1 MSKFA
6 KQFNAPFTRS
16 IYISKNI
23 IKTFT
28 FLLLFFAIVLCSLP
42 VFTQSTVSINGIN
55 SLKIINNKQSHSY
68 QLSIKTASLVSLMSQ
83 VSTAS
88 ERVLIL
94 ENLKNE
100 KSAKRIQ
107 ELKDQLTKVVGDER
121 LEMKLNERL
130 GRESKWVE
138 NLNDAYQFYTRT
150 LYLAEK
156 LQENRIIAIACFEI
170 ANSIRLG
177 NVIDRPYDSH
187 FLRAIEIF
195 ETLKD
200 PLSKSYLLYAK
211 LLREKEENIKLEYAK
226 KAIELLSLNLN
237 RSDTLMMESLAR
249 HLNVVGLYQEDEK
262 GIETFKEGLSIAKE
276 SGNYM
281 LQAYILNNMGYH
293 FRLKQE
299 YDKAIPYHL
308 EALDISIFAGIKG
321 LAANSFNN
329 LSFCYRNK
337 GMYKEALEFYQC
349 FFFLESEVNT
359 NNFYQ
364 NLAEL
369 QITHNVNSVELKNDV
384 LLTEQKFQGRQK
396 LILSVTS
403 FLLLLIVGLIF
414 WSRNKIT
421 KTNKKLQA
429 LDKVKS
435 RFFANISHELRT
447 PITLINGPIE
457 AVIAGEYG
465 EINAAVTNQL
475 MVVKNN
481 GKNLLNLVN
490 EILDLTKLEAGKL
503 ELVENPVQIYSFL
516 NELFAAYQS
525 EIESRKIN
533 FHLNYSFEKEL
544 SIAIDQLKFAKI
556 INNLLSNA
564 FKFTADNGKITV
576 CIKEE
581 NEKMV
586 ISVKDYGLGIHPDDV
601 QHVFER
607 FYQSAQPDIKASGG
621 TGIGL
626 ALSLELAKLQKG
638 SISVV
643 SELGVGCEF
652 IFSFP
657 LKKVILGTAEIFVEE
672 VNVQK
677 IKSNLSKSIAKY
689 ADIFEIEKPV
699 LLLTEDHKEMRGFIV
714 SIVKPFFRIL
724 EAANGLEALEILENN
739 TIDII
744 ISDVMMPKMDG
755 FELLENI
762 KGDKRFK
769 NISMIML
776 TARALEEDKLFAL
789 TLGVDDYL
797 TKPFSREELLV
808 RTRNILDNKI
818 ARKQAMGKLSL
829 DVDNIDTM
837 DETFIKSLKILIEKN
852 IDSDLLSVLFLA
864 IEMSLSER
872 QLLRKVKLLTGYTPV
887 QLIKEIRL
895 IKAKSFL
902 ENQQIN
908 SVAEAA
914 YKVGFTK
921 VQYFSNQYIK
931 RFGKKPSDSF
941 SK

>member
-1 MSKFA
+1 MK
-6 KQFNAPFTRS
+6 K
-16 IYISKNI
+16 I
-23 IKTFT
+23 T
-28 FLLLFFAIVLCSLP
+28 FLLLLFVILLYNPFAFSQ
-42 VFTQSTVSINGIN
+42 TSVSVDTSGIN
-55 SLKIINNKQSHSY
+55 ATKITKNSQAHSY
-68 QLSIKTASLVSLMSQ
+68 QLSKKTASLVRLLPQ

-100 KSAKRIQ
+100 KSANSIQ
-107 ELKDQLTKVVGDER
+107 ELKVQLTKVAGDER

-130 GRESKWVE
+130 GRASKWVK
-138 NLNDAYQFYTRT
+138 NINDAYQYYTRT

-156 LQENRIIAIACFEI
+156 LQENRTIAIACFEI

-177 NVIDRPYDSH
+177 NIIDRPYDSY

-211 LLREKEENIKLEYAK
+211 LLLEKEDNIRLTYAK
-226 KAIELLSLNLN
+226 KAVELLKRNLS

-249 HLNVVGLYQEDEK
+249 HLNAVGLYQEDEK
-262 GIETFKEGLSIAKE
+262 EIETFKEGLLIAKE
-276 SGNYM
+276 SGNYL

-293 FRLKQE
+293 FRMKQE

-329 LSFCYRNK
+329 LSVCFRNK
-337 GMYKEALEFYQC
+337 GMYKEALEFYHC
-349 FFFLESEVNT
+349 FFFFQSEINS
-359 NNFYQ
+359 NNFYE
-364 NLAEL
+364 NLAEV
-369 QITHNVNSVELKNDV
+369 QVTHHVNSVELKNDV
-384 LLTEQKFQGRQK
+384 LRAEQKFQGKQR
-396 LILSVTS
+396 LILSVTL

-421 KTNKKLQA
+421 KTNKKLEA
-429 LDKVKS
+429 LDKIKS

-457 AVIAGEYG
+457 AVIMGEHG
-465 EINAAVTNQL
+465 KINAAVTNQL
-475 MVVKNN
+475 TVVKNN

-490 EILDLTKLEAGKL
+490 EILDWTKLEAGKL

-525 EIESRKIN
+525 EIHSRKIN
-533 FHLNYSFEKEL
+533 FHVDCSYEKEL
-544 SIAIDQLKFAKI
+544 SIAIDELKFAKI
-556 INNLLSNA
+556 MNNLLSNA

-586 ISVKDYGLGIHPDDV
+586 ISVKDYGQGIHPDDV

-607 FYQSAQPDIKASGG
+607 FYQSAQSDIKASGG

-626 ALSLELAKLQKG
+626 ALAQELAKLHKG
-638 SISVV
+638 SICVV
-643 SELGVGCEF
+643 SELGVGSEF

-657 LKKVILGTAEIFVEE
+657 LKNVILGTAEIVVDK
-672 VNVQK
+672 VNVHI
-677 IKSNLSKSIAKY
+677 IKSSLGNSITKY
-689 ADIFEIEKPV
+689 AAIFEIEKPV
-699 LLLTEDHKEMRGFIV
+699 LLLTEDHKEMRAFII
-714 SIVKPFFRIL
+714 SIVKPFFRVL
-724 EAANGLEALEILENN
+724 EATNGLEALEILENN

-755 FELLENI
+755 FELLKNI

-789 TLGVDDYL
+789 RLGVDDYL
-797 TKPFSREELLV
+797 TKPFSPEELLV
-808 RTRNILDNKI
+808 RTRNILENRI
-818 ARKQAMGKLSL
+818 VRKQAVEELPL
-829 DVDNIDTM
+829 DVDNRDTV
-837 DETFIKSLKILIEKN
+837 DATFIKKLKNLIEKY
-852 IDSDLLSVLFLA
+852 IDSDVLNVSYLA
-864 IEMSLSER
+864 SETLLSER

-887 QLIKEIRL
+887 QFIKEIRL

-902 ENQQIN
+902 ENRQVS

-931 RFGKKPSDSF
+931 RFGEKPSDSF
-941 SK
+941 ST

>member
-1 MSKFA
+1 MK
-6 KQFNAPFTRS
+6 R
-16 IYISKNI
+16 
-23 IKTFT
+23 FT
-28 FLLLFFAIVLCSLP
+28 FLLLPFVIVLCSLS
-42 VFTQSTVSINGIN
+42 VFTQSTVSTNDINA
-55 SLKIINNKQSHSY
+55 LKIIKNKQSHSY
-68 QLSIKTASLVSLMSQ
+68 QLSKKTVSLISFMSE

-94 ENLKNE
+94 GNLKNE
-100 KSAKRIQ
+100 KSANRIQ
-107 ELKDQLTKVVGDER
+107 ELKDQLTKVAGDER

-138 NLNDAYQFYTRT
+138 NLNDAYQYYTRT

-177 NVIDRPYDSH
+177 NVIDRPYDSY

-211 LLREKEENIKLEYAK
+211 LLLEKERNIRLEYAK
-226 KAIELLSLNLN
+226 KAIELLRQNLN

-262 GIETFKEGLSIAKE
+262 EIETFKEGLSIAKE
-276 SGNYM
+276 SGNYL

-293 FRLKQE
+293 FRMKQE

-308 EALDISIFAGIKG
+308 EALDISIFAGSKG
-321 LAANSFNN
+321 LAANAFNN
-329 LSFCYRNK
+329 LSVCFRNK
-337 GMYKEALEFYQC
+337 GMYKEALKFYQC
-349 FFFLESEVNT
+349 FFFLKSEINS

-364 NLAEL
+364 NLAEV
-369 QITHNVNSVELKNDV
+369 QVTHHVNSVELKNDV
-384 LLTEQKFQGRQK
+384 LLTEQKFQVRQR

-457 AVIAGEYG
+457 AVISGEHG
-465 EINAAVTNQL
+465 KINAAVTNQL

-503 ELVENPVQIYSFL
+503 ELIENPVQIYSFL
-516 NELFAAYQS
+516 NELFEAYQS

-544 SIAIDQLKFAKI
+544 SITIDELKFAKI

-586 ISVKDYGLGIHPDDV
+586 ISVKDYGQGIHPDDV

-607 FYQSAQPDIKASGG
+607 FYQSEKSDIKASGG

-626 ALSLELAKLQKG
+626 ALAQELAKLQKG

-643 SELGVGCEF
+643 SELGVGSEF

-657 LKKVILGTAEIFVEE
+657 LKKVILETAEIVVEE
-672 VNVQK
+672 VNAHK
-677 IKSNLSKSIAKY
+677 IKSNLFDSIAKY
-689 ADIFEIEKPV
+689 TDIFEIEKPV
-699 LLLTEDHKEMRGFIV
+699 LLLTEDHKEMRAFIV
-714 SIVKPFFRIL
+714 SIVKPFFRVL
-724 EAANGLEALEILENN
+724 EATNGLEALEILENN
-739 TIDII
+739 SIDII

-808 RTRNILDNKI
+808 RTRNILENRVV
-818 ARKQAMGKLSL
+818 RKLATQELPL
-829 DVDNIDTM
+829 DVNNIDTM
-837 DETFIKSLKILIEKN
+837 DETFIKKLKILIEKY

-872 QLLRKVKLLTGYTPV
+872 QFLRKVKALTGFTPV

-895 IKAKSFL
+895 IKAKSLL
-902 ENQQIN
+902 ENQQVN

-941 SK
+941 SKETK

>member
-1 MSKFA
+1 MH
-6 KQFNAPFTRS
+6 NG
-16 IYISKNI
+16 
-23 IKTFT
+23 
-28 FLLLFFAIVLCSLP
+28 FLLLFFTIILYTIP
-42 VFTQSTVSINGIN
+42 VFTQSTVSTNGIN
-55 SLKIINNKQSHSY
+55 SWKIINNKQSQSY
-68 QLSIKTASLVSLMSQ
+68 QLSIKTTSLVSLMSQ
-83 VSTAS
+83 VSTTS

-94 ENLKNE
+94 KNLKNE

-107 ELKDQLTKVVGDER
+107 SLKDQLTKVLGDER

-177 NVIDRPYDSH
+177 NVIDRPYDSY

-226 KAIELLSLNLN
+226 KAIDLLSLNLN

-276 SGNYM
+276 SGNYI

-299 YDKAIPYHL
+299 YDRAIPYHL
-308 EALDISIFAGIKG
+308 EALDISIFAGING

-337 GMYKEALEFYQC
+337 GMYKKALEFYQC

-369 QITHNVNSVELKNDV
+369 QITHDVNSVELKNDV

-457 AVIAGEYG
+457 AVIAGEHG
-465 EINAAVTNQL
+465 KINPAVTNQL

-503 ELVENPVQIYSFL
+503 ELIENPVQMYSFL

-533 FHLNYSFEKEL
+533 FHLNYSFEKDL
-544 SIAIDQLKFAKI
+544 SIAIDEVKFAKI
-556 INNLLSNA
+556 MNNLLSNA
-564 FKFTADNGKITV
+564 FKFTADNGKITI

-581 NEKMV
+581 NEKMF
-586 ISVKDYGLGIHPDDV
+586 ISVKDHGQGIHPDDV

-607 FYQSAQPDIKASGG
+607 FYQSTQLDIKPSGG

-643 SELGVGCEF
+643 SELGVGSEF

-672 VNVQK
+672 VNVHK

-699 LLLTEDHKEMRGFIV
+699 LLLTEDHKEMRAFIV
-714 SIVKPFFRIL
+714 SIVNPFFRVL
-724 EAANGLEALEILENN
+724 EATNGLEALEILENN
-739 TIDII
+739 SIDII

-776 TARALEEDKLFAL
+776 TARALKEDKLFAL

-808 RTRNILDNKI
+808 RTRNILHNKI
-818 ARKQAMGKLSL
+818 VRKQAIEKLPL
-829 DVDNIDTM
+829 DVDNIDTR

-872 QLLRKVKLLTGYTPV
+872 QLLRKVKMLTGYTPV

-895 IKAKSFL
+895 LKAKSLL
-902 ENQQIN
+902 ENHQVN
-908 SVAEAA
+908 SVSEAA
-914 YKVGFTK
+914 YKVGFDK
-921 VQYFSNQYIK
+921 VQYFSSQYII

-941 SK
+941 SA